1 MEPVKKYTMIDN
13 GTMRVGGNSIKV
25 WLWDLFSGTGTRF
38 EKIGNNMSEY
48 GKKMSLRNKPRA
60 VTNPSAKLI
69 NPFTMM
75 VTFTVDVN
83 DKYQIVLQG
92 DYKQNYKDC
101 VDVLMAISETEVF
114 MIINAHQ
121 KEWFKKD

>member
-1 MEPVKKYTMIDN
+1 MEQKKYTMIDN
-13 GTMRVGGNSIKV
+13 GTMRVGGNTLKV
-25 WLWDLFSGTGTRF
+25 WLWDFFAAIGVRL
-38 EKIGNNMSEY
+38 EKFGNNMSEL
-48 GKKMSLRNKPRA
+48 GKKMSLRNKPKA

-92 DYKQNYKDC
+92 DYKQQYKDC
-101 VDVLMAISETEVF
+101 VDGVMNISEENVF
-114 MIINAHQ
+114 MIINQHQ